1 MSEPSR
7 YVLPNPQSGSA
18 APSVADPTQHTWE
31 SAFQTHYVDL
41 CEYVLRFVGS
51 AAAAEDLVHDLF
63 LRLWDSRARRGG
75 MELTR
80 AYLYVAAKNRAL
92 KYLRHRRVATAW
104 IARAARAEPPTASS
118 PEDLYLRRELADAVR
133 RAIAELPARCREV
146 FVLRRHQHL
155 SYHEIAA
162 RVDVSLGTVKSQ
174 MWRATVLLK
183 EKLAPYLFI
192 L

>member
-7 YVLPNPQSGSA
+7 YAFPKPQSRSA
-18 APSVADPTQHTWE
+18 ARSVADPTQHTWE
-31 SAFQTHYVDL
+31 
-41 CEYVLRFVGS
+41 
-51 AAAAEDLVHDLF
+51 
-63 LRLWDSRARRGG
+63 SRARRGG

-104 IARAARAEPPTASS
+104 IERAARAEPPTASS

-133 RAIAELPARCREV
+133 RAIAELPARCRDV

-155 SYHEIAA
+155 SYNEIAA
-162 RVDVSLGTVKSQ
+162 RAGVSLGTVKSQ

-192 L
+192 LQHSAA